1 EGIDLRQYV
10 AIGLKWWWL
19 IVIGLGL
26 GAAVGFITTT
36 NQPPTYLATTTLIVG
51 PSTQA
56 ANLNTTDIRNSAE
69 LAWTYT
75 AMAKRQPVLQKVSDQ
90 LGLNRDWETLV
101 GQIAVEPV
109 LDTQLL
115 EITAKSTSP
124 DEARA
129 IADEVA
135 NQLILLSPSSVHQQ
149 QDADSRQFVQ
159 QRLSGLQT
167 KIEAGQER
175 LNSLEAAM
183 QGSLSAGEIQEMQR
197 EINSLESLVAG
208 WENNYTQLYIF
219 LESGKAPNNLTVFE
233 PAQVKAQ
240 TASSSPSRNGLLG
253 GMFGLM
259 AALGLIYL
267 IEYIDDTVQSSEQLT
282 QTLELTSLGRVD
294 QIDGTTARERLIVDH
309 DPFSP
314 VAEEYRIIRSNL
326 QFMSIDHPLKS
337 ILITSPSPGEGKSIT
352 TANLGIIMAQA
363 GFKTVIV
370 DTDLRR
376 PVQHQLFD
384 VPNQT
389 GLTNLLSSV
398 DTNID
403 PYLKPTQTKNL
414 YVITSG
420 TMPPNPSELL
430 GSQRMA
436 DLIDALRNMADI
448 VLYDSPPVLAVADA
462 LVLAH
467 QVDGVALVVQAKKT
481 RLGGARQALMTL

>member
-1 EGIDLRQYV
+1 MADRLYHH
-10 AIGLKWWWL
+10 
-19 IVIGLGL
+19 
-26 GAAVGFITTT
+26 FIT
-36 NQPPTYLATTTLIVG
+36 NSSPHLSGHHHHSIVG

-69 LAWTYT
+69 LAWTYA
-75 AMAKRQPVLQKVSDQ
+75 AMAKRQPVLQKVIDQ

-135 NQLILLSPSSVHQQ
+135 NQLILLSPSSIHQQ
-149 QDADSRQFVQ
+149 QDAESRQFVQ

-183 QGSLSAGEIQEMQR
+183 QGSLSADEIQEMQT

-240 TASSSPSRNGLLG
+240 TTSSSPIRNGLLG
-253 GMFGLM
+253 GIFGLM

-309 DPFSP
+309 DPFSSISP
-314 VAEEYRIIRSNL
+314 KSTASFAVIFSSCQSTTRSNR
-326 QFMSIDHPLKS
+326 F
-337 ILITSPSPGEGKSIT
+337 
-352 TANLGIIMAQA
+352 
-363 GFKTVIV
+363 
-370 DTDLRR
+370 
-376 PVQHQLFD
+376 
-384 VPNQT
+384 
-389 GLTNLLSSV
+389 
-398 DTNID
+398 
-403 PYLKPTQTKNL
+403 
-414 YVITSG
+414 
-420 TMPPNPSELL
+420 
-430 GSQRMA
+430 
-436 DLIDALRNMADI
+436 
-448 VLYDSPPVLAVADA
+448 
-462 LVLAH
+462 
-467 QVDGVALVVQAKKT
+467 
-481 RLGGARQALMTL
+481 